1 MALQNRLGFVL
12 VFVLFSLSSKAQTKL
27 SFTIDHFA
35 INVSQL
41 EQSVSFY
48 QNVFELTE
56 IANGTNNPKIR
67 WFRLGDNAE
76 LHIIQVSNLD
86 KKIPKGVHLALA
98 VSDLDRFRESL
109 HRKNITYSDWPGTEG
124 KLSTRPDGIRQLY
137 IQDPDG
143 YYIEVNDA
151 KR

>member
-1 MALQNRLGFVL
+1 MARQGRLWLIFATV
-12 VFVLFSLSSKAQTKL
+12 VFAFPIYGQTKV
-27 SFTIDHFA
+27 SFDIDHFA

-48 QNVFELTE
+48 QKIFKLTE
-56 IANGTNNPKIR
+56 ITNGTNNPKIR
-67 WFRLGDNAE
+67 WFRLGDDAE
-76 LHIIQVSNLD
+76 LHIIEVDTLD

-109 HRKNITYSDWPGTEG
+109 HSMNITYSDWPGKEG
-124 KLSTRPDGIRQLY
+124 ALSTRPDGIRQLY
-137 IQDPDG
+137 LQDPDG

-151 KR
+151 KH